1 MATLSCAMVGP
12 MDGIYLLNKSRVMTT
27 CMADGTVLKPD
38 IPVHTSDDCFMDP
51 KNKTD
56 PGQCWKYHTWSDI
69 DGLGRIHYHF
79 NNAAGEPL
87 TPAMV
92 HLDESDVGKYAVRNW
107 YTGDVTLLGASN
119 SLTAGYEGHVYATV
133 TPIYSGWIFLGE
145 VDKYTVA
152 SSKRFSGIEIDHD
165 QAAASPTMRVFVNG
179 VKDEVVKVCAVRKSE
194 LEKTVCNTVEFS
206 KAGAVATEFK

>member
-1 MATLSCAMVGP
+1 

-38 IPVHTSDDCFMDP
+38 IPVHTSDACFMDP

-69 DGLGRIHYHF
+69 DGLGRVHYQF
-79 NNAAGEPL
+79 NSAADESL

-107 YTGDVTLLGASN
+107 YTGDVTLLGMTNA
-119 SLTAGYEGHVYATV
+119 LTAGYEGHVFATV
-133 TPIYSGWIFLGE
+133 APILDGGWIFIGE
-145 VDKYTVA
+145 IDKYTVA
-152 SSKRFSGIEIDHD
+152 ASKRFTGIEIRLDENT
-165 QAAASPTMRVFVNG
+165 ASATLRVYVKG
-179 VKDEVVKVCAVRKSE
+179 VKGEVVKVCASRTSN
-194 LEKTVCNTVEFS
+194 LEKTMCNTVEFS
-206 KAGAVATEFK
+206 EAGAVATDFKN